1 MTPGGD
7 LMPRNAKWTGN
18 KHTLKGNFTPFYV
31 YVFVR
36 MIVLSVWAVLL

>member
-18 KHTLKGNFTPFYV
+18 KHTRSKET
-31 YVFVR
+31 
-36 MIVLSVWAVLL
+36 LLLFMYTYL